1 LLSRFECALWLACLP
16 QCVRLLFSLFRSCL
30 LRAFRYPGVPRL
42 QAFRWRVVLLPVAL
56 RLAVLFPVSRYPGV
70 PRLQAFRL
78 MAVLLPVALWLAVLF
93 PVSRYPGVPR
103 LQAFR
108 LMAVL
113 LPVALRLAVRLRS
126 CRQRH
131 SQDPACFRLSAQ
143 PVHALPVSAR
153 LGRCRLAAVWRFW
166 TGDGPCPCL
175 KACPKRC
182 LLLIYCSYIGMVFQW
197 CFKKG

>member
-56 RLAVLFPVSRYPGV
+56 R
-70 PRLQAFRL
+70 
-78 MAVLLPVALWLAVLF
+78 LAVLF